1 MPTQERVAVLVHDG
15 YQDLEFWYPVLR
27 LREEGTPVTVV
38 GPEHDKTYLSKLEY
52 PVIADLGVSEAQA
65 KDFAA
70 VIVPGGGA
78 AEHIARE
85 PRMLRF
91 IAEAAAEGAVLGATT
106 EGVTALAAAGA
117 LAGRRVAARGE
128 VRGELRR
135 ADAVCVDEPVV
146 TDGRLVTAQ
155 RQRPSRILP
164 GAVRGARHRRPIEP
178 AHVRRSPDGRHTNRS
193 RRHLTG

>member
-27 LREEGTPVTVV
+27 FREEGTPVTVV
-38 GPEHDKTYLSKLEY
+38 GREHDKTYLSKLKY
-52 PVIADLGVSEAQA
+52 PVIPDLGASEAQA

-70 VIVPGGGA
+70 VIVPGGRA

-91 IAEAAAEGAVLGATT
+91 IVEAAAEGAVLGATT
-106 EGVTALAAAGA
+106 EGATALAATGV
-117 LAGRRVAARGE
+117 LAGKRVAVREEA
-128 VRGELRR
+128 RGELRR

-146 TDGRLVTAQ
+146 TDGWLVTA
-155 RQRPSRILP
+155 RSTNELP
-164 GAVRGARHRRPIEP
+164 AFCRALF
-178 AHVRRSPDGRHTNRS
+178 AALATAGR
-193 RRHLTG
+193 